1 MRVRLTGQ
9 DGEPLP
15 GWWVNWELEGVGG
28 EIIGSLDKYGN
39 LTDADGYASNL
50 YIGPDDGSTGQCK
63 IKARVVL

>member
-1 MRVRLTGQ
+1 VRIRLTSQ
-9 DGEPLP
+9 DGEPLS